1 MRRFFQGVAH
11 LLMAISP
18 GKGLECIMKTKAKN
32 ERQKHSNS
40 FEQEREKLHRAVL
53 TSVSHDL
60 KTPLSCIIG
69 SLEIYERT
77 KEKLTLDKKNILINT
92 ALQEAYRLDSFVTNI
107 LDMARLESGAVKV
120 KKELYVMDLLLEDC
134 RISLGQRLLGCDIS
148 IKAIPATFPVTT
160 DSLLLMRAICIVLD
174 NAARYASLHPAI
186 GVEYEKVG
194 KQTIIRIQDNGPGIP
209 KEKMEEI
216 FSKYASFAIQ
226 DHKHSGTGLGL
237 PICREIMR
245 LLDGTV
251 TVTNLPAG
259 KGAVFTLAFAA

>member
-1 MRRFFQGVAH
+1 M
-11 LLMAISP
+11 I
-18 GKGLECIMKTKAKN
+18 TKLKN
-32 ERQKHSNS
+32 EHQEHSDS

-60 KTPLSCIIG
+60 KTPLTCIIG
-69 SLEIYERT
+69 ALEVYERT
-77 KEKLTLDKKNILINT
+77 KEKLTLEKKNTLINT
-92 ALQEAYRLDSFVTNI
+92 ALQEAYRLDSFITNI

-120 KKELYVMDLLLEDC
+120 KKELCVMDLLLEDC
-134 RISLGQRLLGCDIS
+134 LILLGRRLQRMRVIS

-160 DSLLLMRAICIVLD
+160 DPVLLMRAICIVMD
-174 NAARYASLHPAI
+174 NAARYASLHPVI
-186 GVEYEKVG
+186 GVEYERIGEQV
-194 KQTIIRIQDNGPGIP
+194 IIRVQDNGPGIP
-209 KEKMEEI
+209 ESKMEEI
-216 FSKYASFAIQ
+216 FSKYARFALQ

-251 TVTNLPAG
+251 TAANRAGG

>member
-1 MRRFFQGVAH
+1 M
-11 LLMAISP
+11 I
-18 GKGLECIMKTKAKN
+18 TKPKN
-32 ERQKHSNS
+32 ERQEHSHS
-40 FEQEREKLHRAVL
+40 FEQEREQLHRAVL
-53 TSVSHDL
+53 SSVSHDL

-120 KKELYVMDLLLEDC
+120 KKELCVMDLLLEDC
-134 RISLGQRLLGCDIS
+134 LILLGRRLQECDVS
-148 IKAIPATFPVTT
+148 IKTIPATFPITT
-160 DSLLLMRAICIVLD
+160 DPLLLQRAICIVMD
-174 NAARYASLHPAI
+174 NAARYASLHPVI

-194 KQTIIRIQDNGPGIP
+194 GQVIIRVQDNGPGIP

-216 FSKYASFAIQ
+216 FSKYARFAIQ

-245 LLDGTV
+245 LLDGMV
-251 TVTNLPAG
+251 TVENLPGG
-259 KGAVFTLAFAA
+259 KGAVFTLAFMA

>member
-1 MRRFFQGVAH
+1 MIAK
-11 LLMAISP
+11 P
-18 GKGLECIMKTKAKN
+18 KN
-32 ERQKHSNS
+32 ERHEHSNS

-107 LDMARLESGAVKV
+107 LDMARLESGTVKV
-120 KKELYVMDLLLEDC
+120 KKELCVMDLLLEDC
-134 RISLGQRLLGCDIS
+134 LILLGRRLQECDVS

-160 DSLLLMRAICIVLD
+160 DPLLLQRAICIVMD
-174 NAARYASLHPAI
+174 NAARYASLHPVI
-186 GVEYEKVG
+186 NVEYEKAGDQV
-194 KQTIIRIQDNGPGIP
+194 IIRVQDNGPGIP

-216 FSKYASFAIQ
+216 FSKYARFAIQ

-245 LLDGTV
+245 LLGGTV
-251 TVTNLPAG
+251 TVANLTGG

>member
-1 MRRFFQGVAH
+1 
-11 LLMAISP
+11 
-18 GKGLECIMKTKAKN
+18 MKIKPKN
-32 ERQKHSNS
+32 ERQEHSNS
-40 FEQEREKLHRAVL
+40 FEEEREKLHRAVL

-77 KEKLTLDKKNILINT
+77 KEKLTLEKKNILINT

-107 LDMARLESGAVKV
+107 LDMAKLESGALKI
-120 KKELYVMDLLLEDC
+120 KKELCVMDLLLEDC
-134 RISLGQRLLGCDIS
+134 LILLGRRLQECDVS

-160 DSLLLMRAICIVLD
+160 DPLLLMRAICIVMD
-174 NAARYASLHPAI
+174 NAARYASLHPVI
-186 GVEYEKVG
+186 NVEYEKVG
-194 KQTIIRIQDNGPGIP
+194 DQVLIRVQDNGPGIP

-216 FSKYASFAIQ
+216 FSKYARFAIQ

-245 LLDGTV
+245 LLGGTV
-251 TVTNLPAG
+251 TVANLAG
-259 KGAVFTLAFAA
+259 GNGTIFTLAFAA